1 MELDGLFKGMSISSS
16 GLQAER
22 TRLDV
27 IARNIA
33 NANVTKTA
41 DGGPYR
47 RQEVVFR
54 TLLDRE
60 ARRGDGISGSVA
72 VDGIIAD
79 TETPM
84 REVQDPSHPN
94 ADEEGTVYY
103 PNVNMAFEMVD
114 LMSASRSYEANLKA
128 MQTYREM
135 ATAALRLLEG

>member
-33 NANVTKTA
+33 NANVTQTA
-41 DGGPYR
+41 SGGPYR
-47 RQEVVFR
+47 RQEVVFQ
-54 TLLDRE
+54 TVLDRE
-60 ARRGDGISGSVA
+60 EGRGNGISGQVRVA
-72 VDGIIAD
+72 DVVPDM
-79 TETPM
+79 ETPL
-84 REVQDPSHPN
+84 REVYDPKHPN
-94 ADEEGTVYY
+94 ADAKGNVNF

-114 LMSASRSYEANLKA
+114 LMSASRAYEANLKA

-135 ATAALRLLEG
+135 ATSALRLLEG